1 MITKKT
7 WNRILIAGILLIV
20 FVIIIL
26 ALYIIPTVKAEVV
39 VNPMRQSAVKAFW
52 FVIALQLIVLAELIY
67 SRIFSFSEGHFEN
80 GFLVAAGFIV
90 LLLGLMLSDAAF
102 SGGLIILFVCVG
114 CDLVTAI
121 LAFVARYFRGHLKTG
136 AEV

>member
-26 ALYIIPTVKAEVV
+26 ALDIIPTVKADVA
-39 VNPMRQSAVKAFW
+39 NPMRQTAVNAFW

-67 SRIFSFSEGHFEN
+67 SRIFSFTEGHFEN

-90 LLLGLMLSDAAF
+90 LFLGLMLSDAAF
-102 SGGLIILFVCVG
+102 AGGSIILFVCVG

-136 AEV
+136 SEA

>member
-1 MITKKT
+1 MITRKT
-7 WNRILIAGILLIV
+7 WNRILIAGIVLIV
-20 FVIIIL
+20 FVIVIL
-26 ALYIIPTVKAEVV
+26 ALNIIPAIKADLTNPVRQTAIKSFWVV
-39 VNPMRQSAVKAFW
+39 
-52 FVIALQLIVLAELIY
+52 IGLQMIVLAELIY
-67 SRIFSFSEGHFEN
+67 SMIFSFSEGHFEN
-80 GFLVAAGFIV
+80 GFLVGAGFIA

-102 SGGLIILFVCVG
+102 SGGLIMLFVCVG

>member
-26 ALYIIPTVKAEVV
+26 ALYEIPSAKAGANQLSVNGLWII
-39 VNPMRQSAVKAFW
+39 
-52 FVIALQLIVLAELIY
+52 IALQLIVLAQLVY

-80 GFLVAAGFIV
+80 GFLVGAGFIA
-90 LLLGLMLSDAAF
+90 LFLGYALSDAAF
-102 SGGLIILFVCVG
+102 SGGLMILFVCFG

-121 LAFVARYFRGHLKTG
+121 LAFVARYFRGHLKTD
-136 AEV
+136 AEI

>member
-26 ALYIIPTVKAEVV
+26 ALYVIPTVKAEVV
-39 VNPMRQSAVKAFW
+39 ANPMRQSAVKAFW
-52 FVIALQLIVLAELIY
+52 FVIALQLIVLAGLIY

-80 GFLVAAGFIV
+80 GFLITAGFIA
-90 LLLGLMLSDAAF
+90 LFLGLLLSDAAF
-102 SGGLIILFVCVG
+102 AGGSIILFVCVG

-136 AEV
+136 SEV

>member
-7 WNRILIAGILLIV
+7 WNRILLVGMLLVGLVAILIV
-20 FVIIIL
+20 FEIPAAKNSANNLAVGALWIIIG
-26 ALYIIPTVKAEVV
+26 
-39 VNPMRQSAVKAFW
+39 
-52 FVIALQLIVLAELIY
+52 LQLIVMAQLVY

-80 GFLVAAGFIV
+80 GFLVGAGFLV
-90 LLLGLMLSDAAF
+90 LFLGYALSDAAF
-102 SGGLIILFVCVG
+102 SGGPIILFICFG

-121 LAFVARYFRGHLKTG
+121 LAFLARYFRGHLKTG

>member
-7 WNRILIAGILLIV
+7 WDRMLIAGILLIV

-26 ALYIIPTVKAEVV
+26 ALYDIPAAKAGTNQLSV
-39 VNPMRQSAVKAFW
+39 SGLWIF
-52 FVIALQLIVLAELIY
+52 IALHLLVLAELVY
-67 SRIFSFSEGHFEN
+67 SRIFSFKEGHFEN
-80 GFLVAAGFIV
+80 GFLVAAGFIALFLV
-90 LLLGLMLSDAAF
+90 YAGSDAAF
-102 SGGLIILFVCVG
+102 SGGSIKLFILPG

-121 LAFVARYFRGHLKTG
+121 LAFLARYFRGHLKTV

>member
-26 ALYIIPTVKAEVV
+26 ALYEIPSAKAGANQLSVNGLWII
-39 VNPMRQSAVKAFW
+39 
-52 FVIALQLIVLAELIY
+52 IALQLIVLAQLVY

-80 GFLVAAGFIV
+80 GFLVGAGFIA
-90 LLLGLMLSDAAF
+90 LFLGYALSDAAF
-102 SGGLIILFVCVG
+102 PGGPIILFICFG

-121 LAFVARYFRGHLKTG
+121 LAFFARYFRWHLKTG
-136 AEV
+136 SEV

>member
-1 MITKKT
+1 MIAKKT

-26 ALYIIPTVKAEVV
+26 ALYVIPIVKADIA
-39 VNPMRQSAVKAFW
+39 NPMRQTAVKAFW
-52 FVIALQLIVLAELIY
+52 FVIALQLIVVAELVY
-67 SRIFSFSEGHFEN
+67 SRIFTFTEGHFEN
-80 GFLVAAGFIV
+80 GFMVAAGFIA
-90 LLLGLMLSDAAF
+90 LFLGLMLSDAAF
-102 SGGLIILFVCVG
+102 AGGPIILFVCVG

-121 LAFVARYFRGHLKTG
+121 LAFLARYLRGHLKKG

>member
-20 FVIIIL
+20 FVITIL
-26 ALYIIPTVKAEVV
+26 ALDIIPTVKADVA
-39 VNPMRQSAVKAFW
+39 NPMRQTAVNAFW

-67 SRIFSFSEGHFEN
+67 SRIFSFTEGHFEN
-80 GFLVAAGFIV
+80 GFLEAAGFIV
-90 LLLGLMLSDAAF
+90 LFLGLMLSDAAF
-102 SGGLIILFVCVG
+102 AGGSIILFVCVG

-136 AEV
+136 SEA

>member
-7 WNRILIAGILLIV
+7 WNRSLIAGILLIV

-26 ALYIIPTVKAEVV
+26 VLYEIPAAKAGAIQLS
-39 VNPMRQSAVKAFW
+39 VNGLW
-52 FVIALQLIVLAELIY
+52 IVIALHLIVLAELVY

-80 GFLVAAGFIV
+80 GFLVAAGFIALFLV
-90 LLLGLMLSDAAF
+90 YAGSDAAF
-102 SGGLIILFVCVG
+102 SEDSFILFVCVG

-121 LAFVARYFRGHLKTG
+121 LAFLARYFRGHLKTG
-136 AEV
+136 GEA

>member
-26 ALYIIPTVKAEVV
+26 AFYEIPAAKAGANQLA
-39 VNPMRQSAVKAFW
+39 VNGLW
-52 FVIALQLIVLAELIY
+52 FVIALQLIVLAELVY

-80 GFLVAAGFIV
+80 GFLVAAGFIALFLV
-90 LLLGLMLSDAAF
+90 YALSDAAF
-102 SGGLIILFVCVG
+102 SGGPIILFVCVG

-136 AEV
+136 VEV